1 MRTLKIQP
9 EIFTHSSKQPI
20 RIAEIGS
27 ELTGLWTQFNE
38 DISEGKTVMRACMSN
53 LIIYCDNSEELE
65 KIGLDI
71 AQVVDIHPARVLLL
85 MGGGETGKDK
95 LKATA
100 TIYYQAV
107 SGGWQVCAERI
118 DVTSNKDS
126 IEYLP
131 SVARSHIIGDLP
143 TTVWWV
149 SRQPPPKI
157 PEVFKE
163 LSELANQVIYDN
175 IGWANPFT
183 GISMMTR
190 WVAARQDSLIVYNLA
205 WRRLTILRRLISQVL
220 DPNVAPHALDTVY
233 EIKLQHGPHAL
244 PLTWLLVGWL
254 ACQLGWTVDASK
266 RISASA
272 LYWRFRKNNQEIKV
286 SAQRL
291 PEGEPI
297 IYEMMFNWKH
307 QNKNGCACF
316 KRLDD
321 ERIAIVEEL
330 STLPARVFS
339 AQLPQRA
346 TMVTSQLARRD
357 RDKFFENAL
366 IAANQMTDS
375 F

>member
-1 MRTLKIQP
+1 MRTQKLQP
-9 EIFTHSSKQPI
+9 EIFTHSSKNPF
-20 RIAEIGS
+20 RIADIGS

-53 LIIYCDNSEELE
+53 LIIYCDNTEELE
-65 KIGLDI
+65 RIGQDI
-71 AQVVDIHPARVLLL
+71 ALVVDIHPARVLLL
-85 MGGGETGKDK
+85 MGGGNTGKEK
-95 LKATA
+95 LNART

-118 DVTSNKDS
+118 DVISNKES
-126 IEYLP
+126 LEYLP

-205 WRRLTILRRLISQVL
+205 WRRLTVLRRLISQVL
-220 DPNVAPHALDTVY
+220 DPKVAPHALDALY

-244 PLTWLLVGWL
+244 PLTWLLIGWL
-254 ACQLGWTVDASK
+254 ACQLGWTVDTGK
-266 RISASA
+266 RVSASE
-272 LYWRFRKNNQEIKV
+272 LYWRFRRNNQEIKV

-297 IYEMMFNWKH
+297 IYEMMFNWKY
-307 QNKNGCACF
+307 QNKDGCACF
-316 KRLDD
+316 RRLDD
-321 ERIAIVEEL
+321 ERIAIVEEV

-366 IAANQMTDS
+366 IAANRMTDS